1 MRTRIRFDLG
11 GRRKQEIKCQREG
24 RAGAKIWSEKE
35 RRKALSR
42 SLLRRY
48 RGETFTDEGE

>member
-11 GRRKQEIKCQREG
+11 GRRKQQIKCQREE